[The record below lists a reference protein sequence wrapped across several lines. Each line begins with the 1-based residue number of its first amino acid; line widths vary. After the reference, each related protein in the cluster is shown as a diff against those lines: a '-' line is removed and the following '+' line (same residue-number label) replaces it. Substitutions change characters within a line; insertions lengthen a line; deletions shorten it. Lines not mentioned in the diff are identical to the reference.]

1 MVHPLTKNKICLKYF
16 ILIIVLSCFFKNY
29 LNPYSCFH
37 IQYFLN
43 KHWDKNE
50 RKAAESAAVITLSEV
65 RVKLWTQSKLSV
77 SPEDTPRSARHFS
90 LRRHEEEE
98 EEDVGVKPERL
109 LWRSS
114 RAAEFPDRAR
124 RRWGL
129 QPDRCGDKT
138 LSDFWHDLIYLKKKV
153 Q

>member
-16 ILIIVLSCFFKNY
+16 ILIIVLSCFFLNY

-43 KHWDKNE
+43 KHWDKKE

-77 SPEDTPRSARHFS
+77 SPEDTRLFSPSSWGRGRGRCGSETWEAVMKKFQGSRVPRPSTKTMRPTAWP
-90 LRRHEEEE
+90 LRRQNAFW
-98 EEDVGVKPERL
+98 L
-109 LWRSS
+109 LTR
-114 RAAEFPDRAR
+114 FYIF
-124 RRWGL
+124 
-129 QPDRCGDKT
+129 K
-138 LSDFWHDLIYLKKKV
+138 KKKV